1 MESVNKVVS
10 FAIVWVV
17 KNQRYE
23 DLKTIKFQ
31 GMTDMR
37 SSNGEL
43 IWHLKIGWNEI
54 SEAFSR
60 PIMTN
65 QWRGKPIV

>member
-43 IWHLKIGWNEI
+43 I
-54 SEAFSR
+54 
-60 PIMTN
+60 
-65 QWRGKPIV
+65 